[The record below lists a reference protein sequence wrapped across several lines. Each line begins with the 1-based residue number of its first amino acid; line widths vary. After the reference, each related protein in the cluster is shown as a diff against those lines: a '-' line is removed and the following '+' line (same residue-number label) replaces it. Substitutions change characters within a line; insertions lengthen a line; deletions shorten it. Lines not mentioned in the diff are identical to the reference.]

1 MEHTDGGEKMC
12 VSHVMLLHQP
22 PVHLCCLTHICKVS
36 QVLNHVAF
44 ATVIE
49 TLQPPEGHLQPPIGH
64 T

>member
-1 MEHTDGGEKMC
+1 MC

-22 PVHLCCLTHICKVS
+22 PVQLCCLTHICKIS

-49 TLQPPEGHLQPPIGH
+49 TLQPLEGHLQLPKGH